1 MESVLPQLG
10 LVAALVLINGVLAG
24 SEIAL
29 ISLRDSQVRGMARR
43 GGSGTVVARLIS
55 NPNRFLA
62 TIQIGIT
69 LAGFMASATAAV
81 TLAEPL
87 IPLFGWAGE
96 AADTVAIVAV
106 TLILS
111 FVTLV
116 LGELAPKRLALQR
129 AEGWSLLVARPLHWL
144 ATASKPA
151 VWLLSIATDLV
162 VRVLGGEPGTTRQ
175 EVDLEEVKE
184 IVATQRGLSASHQEV
199 LVGAVE
205 VAERSLREILVPR
218 PDVFS
223 LRSDMSV
230 DRAVTALLEAA
241 HSRAP
246 VLEGDDLDQ
255 AVGVAHLRDLVAAEP
270 GALVGDVISPAEA
283 LPESVLVLSA
293 LRRMQELRQQMALVI
308 DEFGSVAGIITVED
322 LVEELVGEIYDE
334 TDPDVLSV
342 RRESGGGLVVTGRFP
357 VHDLVDIGVHVP
369 PGDYTTVAGFVMEQL
384 GKVPEQPGDSFTF
397 GDWEVTVLSLHG
409 RSIGRVRF
417 DRWDRAEPDHME

>member
-1 MESVLPQLG
+1 MENALPQLG
-10 LVAALVLINGVLAG
+10 LVAALVLTNGVLAG

-29 ISLRDSQVRGMARR
+29 ISLRDSQVRGMERR
-43 GGSGTVVARLIS
+43 GGSGPVVARLIS

-96 AADTVAIVAV
+96 AADTVAIVTV

-162 VRVLGGEPGTTRQ
+162 VRALGGEPGTTRQ
-175 EVDLEEVKE
+175 EVDLQEVKE
-184 IVATQRGLSASHQEV
+184 IVATQRGLSDSHQEV

-223 LRSDMSV
+223 LRSDMPV
-230 DRAVTALLEAA
+230 DRAVTALLEAT

-255 AVGVAHLRDLVAAEP
+255 AFGVAHLRDLVAAEP
-270 GALVGDVISPAEA
+270 GTLVGDVISPAEA

-334 TDPDVLSV
+334 TDADVLSV
-342 RRESGGGLVVTGRFP
+342 RRESGGGLVVAGRFP
-357 VHDLVDIGVHVP
+357 AHDLVDIGVYVP

-384 GKVPEQPGDSFTF
+384 GKVPEEPGDSFTF

-409 RSIGRVRF
+409 HSIGRVRF
-417 DRWDRAEPDHME
+417 DRSDSSVAG